1 MKTEDD
7 KNVLRAE
14 GNLAGPD
21 LDVVPTLPNL
31 TYVYGLTSVM
41 DKGRPVILAIDD
53 LVNLWFDGSD
63 CFAVGLASVI

>member
-53 LVNLWFDGSD
+53 LVNL
-63 CFAVGLASVI
+63 